1 MGLIPNNLTGGAT
14 AMNVAKFQEVGVN
27 RLYSANTI
35 DELNKFYGNS
45 CHCCCVKNVPL
56 DCEKCGIAF
65 HHKLILTTF
74 NNEEG
79 ASL

>member
-1 MGLIPNNLTGGAT
+1 
-14 AMNVAKFQEVGVN
+14 MNVAKFQEVGVN